1 MRTTPAVMTARVD
14 KMKETMR
21 NQLNYS
27 LSPFLFLPLSSLM
40 QTHHRN
46 MRLKNKLLG

>member
-1 MRTTPAVMTARVD
+1 MTARVD